1 MDAREKRIRRR
12 LRDNFPHYSAKC
24 LKIRSKKGKILPFQ
38 LNSAQMHLHERIC
51 EQIAKTGMARTI
63 DLKGRQQ
70 GISTYHQ
77 GRAYWKTSHNQGY
90 YASILTHENKATSN
104 LFAMTKRYHENC
116 PALVRPQTLASNAK
130 ELKFSKLDS
139 GYMVATA
146 GAKGTGRSS
155 TAQYFHGSEVA
166 FWPNAEDHVMGVMQ
180 AIAEE
185 PGTEIHLEST
195 ANGIGNYFHRTWVL
209 AEKGESEFIP
219 VFMPWYW
226 QTEYTRVVPDGFN
239 LTEDEEEYRETYR
252 LTLGQMA
259 WRRNKLAQ
267 FNNNVAYFNQEYP
280 ATPVM
285 AFQSST
291 EEVVI
296 RPLIVQRARKAKPVP
311 SIGAKILGVDPS
323 RYGDDRFSIS
333 YRQGR
338 VHKWTKSRARVGQDT
353 QTGTMA
359 GAGWVKKIIDAVQP
373 DAVFV
378 DVIGLGAGVV
388 DRLMEMGG
396 MYAEI
401 VKPVNSAE
409 NAMDTNQYYNLRT
422 EMWFNAMHWLED
434 FPCNLVDSDSLE
446 TELCAVKYDFDG
458 NGRYQLEKKKE
469 TKKRI
474 GVSPDEADSF
484 VLTFAE
490 PVEPLSRSHVVTG
503 GQSGV
508 GY

>member
-1 MDAREKRIRRR
+1 MNQRERRIRRR
-12 LRDNFPHYSAKC
+12 LRDDFQYYAGKC
-24 LKIRSKKGKILPFQ
+24 LKIRSKSGKILPFE
-38 LNSAQMHLHERIC
+38 LNSAQIYLDERII

-90 YASILTHENKATSN
+90 FASILTHENKATGN

-116 PALVRPQTLASNAK
+116 PQLVKPVTLASNAK
-130 ELKFSKLDS
+130 ELKFAELDS

-146 GAKGTGRSS
+146 GARGTGRSS

-195 ANGIGNYFHRTWVL
+195 ANGIGNYFHRTWIM

-219 VFMPWYW
+219 VFIPWFW
-226 QTEYTRVVPDGFN
+226 QAEYVREVPAGFK
-239 LTEDEEEYRETYR
+239 LTQDEVEYRETYR

-259 WRRNKLAQ
+259 WRRNKVAQ
-267 FNNNVAYFNQEYP
+267 FNNNEAYFNQEYP

-285 AFQSST
+285 AFQTST
-291 EEVVI
+291 EEVVV

-311 SIGAKILGVDPS
+311 AVGPKILGVDPS

-333 YRQGR
+333 YRHGR
-338 VHKWTKSRARVGQDT
+338 VHKWTQSRSRVGQDT

-373 DAVFV
+373 DAVFI

-388 DRLMEMGG
+388 DRLMEFDCRD
-396 MYAEI
+396 I
-401 VKPVNSAE
+401 IKPVNSAE
-409 NAMDTNQYYNLRT
+409 SALDSNSYYNLRT
-422 EMWFNAMHWLED
+422 EMWFNAMHWIED
-434 FPCNLVDSDSLE
+434 FPCNLIDSDSLE
-446 TELCAVKYDFDG
+446 TELCAVKYDFDSK
-458 NGRYQLEKKKE
+458 GRYQLEKKSE

-484 VLTFAE
+484 VLTFAA
-490 PVEPLSRSHVVTG
+490 PVDVLRGSGAAV
-503 GQSGV
+503 GQSSGM